1 MCIYLQTIYYLIL
14 AAFTLYIESY
24 DLYSSLPVLFYSR
37 LFLRFIHVYSWGY
50 ILFTLLLYSIAF

>member
-50 ILFTLLLYSIAF
+50 ILFT